1 MNARRLSG
9 RPALRWLL
17 AILAGGLVAAIPA
30 SASEAA
36 DNSLVASTPANG
48 GSVDQSP
55 STVSLQFANQL
66 GTTNSVT
73 MTCGPEGGDATP
85 VPLGSPVLLSDR
97 VTLSVSVPSTLGKGV
112 CNVAWQITDTNLQP
126 AGSGSISFTITADP
140 VVTTSTTT
148 PTTGD
153 TTAGG
158 TGTDTGTDTT
168 TVTTVAPSTGG
179 GTGSGGTAAGS
190 EDTTSTSS
198 QGPLA
203 LFRLLSNLGVAVLLG
218 SLVVIAVAWP
228 EGVEYLLTVRFLRIS
243 WLLTLVAT
251 GLFAGALTAQITG
264 KGLGSSLPPTAWG
277 DLLDT
282 TAGKAALVRFLLVIV
297 CAYVVLQPERA
308 IDPANQLP
316 ALGAPALAVA
326 TLAFS
331 RDQFGMLEIGV
342 GLIHALAMAVWLGGL
357 CLLVMVVLSGPGEED
372 LLHAVRGFARL
383 STPALLLTVLSGV
396 ILMFR
401 LDRGSI
407 FSTNHGLV
415 LIVKALFVAAMVFI
429 GLEARRFINQRASR
443 AHTMT
448 LQLANRLR
456 RVLRF
461 ETVLGVVVL
470 LLTAWLLTLS
480 PAGLAASSRSAYDL
494 GPVHR
499 FSNTALN
506 AEIDVAFTEEVGLN
520 DVLIEVNQPA
530 EGLSGLAVDFI
541 APPGSSIGGLTIHT
555 IPLTGTG
562 AVVLPKSAGF
572 SLDVPGTWT
581 IIVRIGTQEVA
592 RENVFV
598 SGDGVTAGSTG

>member
-30 SASEAA
+30 SPSFAA
-36 DNSLVASTPANG
+36 DNPIVTSSPENGASVEQA
-48 GSVDQSP
+48 P

-66 GTTNSVT
+66 GTTNTVT
-73 MTCGPEGGDATP
+73 MTCGPAGGDATP

-140 VVTTSTTT
+140 VVTTTTT
-148 PTTGD
+148 IPD
-153 TTAGG
+153 TGG
-158 TGTDTGTDTT
+158 TTPVGTDGTGAATTSTT
-168 TVTTVAPSTGG
+168 TVTTTAPSGG
-179 GTGSGGTAAGS
+179 GSGSGTADG
-190 EDTTSTSS
+190 EDTGSTSS

-218 SLVVIAVAWP
+218 SLVVIAAAWP
-228 EGVEYLLTVRFLRIS
+228 EGVEYLLTVRFLRIT

-251 GLFAGALTAQITG
+251 ALFAGALTAQITG

-326 TLAFS
+326 TMAFS
-331 RDQFGMLEIGV
+331 RDGFGMIEIGV
-342 GLIHALAMAVWLGGL
+342 GLIHALAMAVWIGGL
-357 CLLVMVVLSGPGEED
+357 WLLVMVVLSGPGEED

-383 STPALLLTVLSGV
+383 STPALVLTVVTGV
-396 ILMFR
+396 GLMFR
-401 LDRGSI
+401 LDQGSI

-429 GLEARRFINQRASR
+429 GLEARRFINQRAAR

-448 LQLANRLR
+448 LPLANRLR

-470 LLTAWLLTLS
+470 LLTAWLLTLA
-480 PAGLAASSRSAYDL
+480 PAGLAASPRSAYDL

-499 FSNTALN
+499 FANTALN
-506 AEIDVAFTEEVGLN
+506 AEIDVAFTEEVGLS
-520 DVLIEVNQPA
+520 DVLIEVNQPT

-541 APPGSSIGGLTIHT
+541 APPGSAIGGLTIHT

-562 AVVLPKSAGF
+562 SVVLPKSAGF
-572 SLDVPGTWT
+572 SLDVPGVWT
-581 IIVRIGTQEVA
+581 VIVRIGTQEVA

-598 SGDGVTAGSTG
+598 SGEGVTASSG